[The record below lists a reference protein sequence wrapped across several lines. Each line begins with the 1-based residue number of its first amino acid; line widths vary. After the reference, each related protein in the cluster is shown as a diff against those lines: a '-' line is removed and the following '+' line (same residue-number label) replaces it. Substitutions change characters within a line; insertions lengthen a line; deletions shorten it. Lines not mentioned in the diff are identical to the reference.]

1 MAFEYQKFASL
12 GVNLNRQKYGPLD
25 IAYVFQNETDFEWY
39 VSKGTQNSA
48 TKSAYWDNVVPYPY
62 PGLITAVIIGNDVSV
77 RVVID
82 EDGNWKEVGSNNSP
96 MLFVAGETEMLNIAD
111 DISAGQQVYREDTHT
126 VWIFK
131 GGDKT
136 QLSNWVESAS
146 QNDTVWYGTE
156 NKVIFYALTQSTYD
170 SLETKDVNT
179 LYFLTDS
186 GKVFKGT
193 VSLTDSVIPVSVIPE
208 VASAVAN
215 KLYINTS
222 TLEAKV
228 TIDNANW
235 INLTPGYITDG
246 GNWTETTN
254 DSKLG
259 TIAVVKQ
266 IITQALATISTDV
279 AFDNSTGTVT
289 VGEGTGAV
297 LTGVAHDPSYNAE
310 QLKLTIPVY
319 GGTDIVVDI
328 PKDKFVTAGQYYA
341 QYPVEDPTYYNV
353 IVLTI
358 DNQAEP
364 VIIPAEALVNVYT
377 ANNTGKDV
385 EITITDDN
393 EISAIVKIDPVA
405 GNALVTSESGLKV
418 DVSGKMDKIE
428 SATGTKVALT
438 TAEGGVTESGYT
450 ITASGEM
457 GSSDTVVPTAN
468 LIASAIATAVNS
480 AVSDKVDKVVGAE
493 NNIITFA
500 AEGAIQDSG
509 KAIGGATLNTTPDAN
524 TVATEAAVADA
535 ISWNTL

>member
-1 MAFEYQKFASL
+1 MAFEYQNFASL

-48 TKSAYWDNVVPYPY
+48 TKSTYWDNVVPYPY

-170 SLETKDVNT
+170 SIETKDVNT

-208 VASAVAN
+208 VAFAVAN

-480 AVSDKVDKVVGAE
+480 AVSDKVDKVVGTE

-509 KAIGGATLNTTPDAN
+509 KAIGGATLNATPDAN
-524 TVATEAAVADA
+524 TVATEAAVAGA